1 MRRRKVDS
9 GMAEYR
15 VYAIGGDGHIV
26 KSTPLICDD
35 DSQAAQKAREFC
47 EGHTLE
53 IWSGERFVARLN
65 TER

>member
-26 KSTPLICDD
+26 K
-35 DSQAAQKAREFC
+35 
-47 EGHTLE
+47 
-53 IWSGERFVARLN
+53 
-65 TER
+65 

>member
-1 MRRRKVDS
+1 MDS

-35 DSQAAQKAREFC
+35 DS
-47 EGHTLE
+47 
-53 IWSGERFVARLN
+53 
-65 TER
+65 

>member
-1 MRRRKVDS
+1 MHT

-26 KSTPLICDD
+26 KSMPLICDD
-35 DSQAAQKAREFC
+35 DNQAVREATEFR

-53 IWSGERFVARLN
+53 IWSGERLVARLD

>member
-1 MRRRKVDS
+1 MDF

-15 VYAIGGDGHIV
+15 VYAIGDDGHIV

-35 DSQAAQKAREFC
+35 DSQAVQKAREFC

-53 IWSGERFVARLN
+53 IWSGERFVVRLN

>member
-1 MRRRKVDS
+1 MI
-9 GMAEYR
+9 EYR
-15 VYAIGGDGHIV
+15 VYAIGCDGHIV

-35 DSQAAQKAREFC
+35 ANQAMQKAGEFR

-53 IWSGERFVARLN
+53 IWSGKRFVARLD

>member
-1 MRRRKVDS
+1 MQRRKNDS

-15 VYAIGGDGHIV
+15 VYAIGDDGHIV
-26 KSTPLICDD
+26 KSTPLICVDD
-35 DSQAAQKAREFC
+35 GQAVQKAREFC
-47 EGHTLE
+47 EGDTLE

>member
-1 MRRRKVDS
+1 MDS

-15 VYAIGGDGHIV
+15 VYAIDGDGHIV

-35 DSQAAQKAREFC
+35 DSQAVQKAKESC
-47 EGHTLE
+47 EGQTLE

-65 TER
+65 TGR

>member
-1 MRRRKVDS
+1 MDS

-35 DSQAAQKAREFC
+35 DSQAVQKARELC

>member
-1 MRRRKVDS
+1 
-9 GMAEYR
+9 MAEYR

-35 DSQAAQKAREFC
+35 DSQAVQKAREFC
-47 EGHTLE
+47 DTLE

>member
-1 MRRRKVDS
+1 
-9 GMAEYR
+9 MAEYR

-35 DSQAAQKAREFC
+35 DSQAVQKAREFC

-53 IWSGERFVARLN
+53 IRSGERFVARLD

>member
-1 MRRRKVDS
+1 MDS
-9 GMAEYR
+9 DMVEYR
-15 VYAIGGDGHIV
+15 AYAIGDDGHIV

-35 DSQAAQKAREFC
+35 DRQAIQKAEEFR

-53 IWSGERFVARLN
+53 IWSGERFVARLD